1 MPCFEFSKFLLSLF
15 VIPLLSL
22 TGEAAPTYRGHYC
35 SVTTIA
41 TANRTLFAANSTY
54 ESNLKIVL
62 SSLSSNATRATTGFY
77 NASAGEN
84 PAEVVSG
91 LFLCRGDV
99 NTTVCQDCVATATK
113 EVRQLCPLDKVAL
126 LWYDECFLRYSNLSI
141 FATINEVPGVEI
153 NSTQNIGGTEG
164 DRFNDLLAST
174 LNLLARRAA
183 DSQSGK
189 KFATGEV
196 EFTDSQTLYS
206 LLQCTPDLTDSD
218 CFRCFQSA
226 IGTLPMCCDRKQRGG
241 VLLPSCVV
249 RYDMSPFYTIT
260 AASPTR
266 PPLAPGGSKTSSLK
280 ILAIAIPI
288 AVSMVLFFVAYC
300 FIRRRARKKYNTLP
314 EEKAEVEIATVE
326 SLQFDLD
333 ILETATNKFSEDNK
347 LGEGGFGPVYKG
359 ILTNGQQI
367 AVKRL
372 SGGSGQG
379 AEEFKNEIVLVAK
392 LQHRNLVRLL
402 GFCLE
407 GVEKLLVYE
416 YVPKKS
422 LDYFLFDTTKQQ
434 QLDWSMRYKIIGGIA
449 RGILYLHEDSRLRII
464 HRDLKASNVLLDNN
478 MNPKISDFGMARI
491 FVMDQT
497 QGNTSKIVG
506 TYGYMSPEYAMHGRY
521 SVKSDIFSFGVLV
534 LEIISG
540 KKNSGFYQSEHAEDL
555 LSFAWKQWT
564 NRTPLELLDP
574 TVRHSYSRNEVIRCI
589 HMGLLCVQE
598 DPANRPTM
606 ATIALMLDSYS
617 VTLPLPQQPA
627 FLHRSRAKPNRLTQ
641 ELESD
646 QSPSQSINEASFT
659 EIHPR

>member
-22 TGEAAPTYRGHYC
+22 TGEAATYRGHYC
-35 SVTTIA
+35 SQTTIA
-41 TANRTLFAANSTY
+41 TPNRTLFAANSTY

-62 SSLSSNATRATTGFY
+62 SSLSSNATRVTTGFY

-84 PAEVVSG
+84 PDEVVSG

-141 FATINEVPGVEI
+141 FATINEVPGIEI
-153 NSTQNIGGTEG
+153 NSTQNIGETERG
-164 DRFNDLLAST
+164 QFNDLLSST

-189 KFATGEV
+189 KFATDEV
-196 EFTDSQTLYS
+196 EFTGSQTLYS

-226 IGTLPMCCDRKQRGG
+226 IGTLPMCCGGKQGG
-241 VLLPSCVV
+241 
-249 RYDMSPFYTIT
+249 
-260 AASPTR
+260 
-266 PPLAPGGSKTSSLK
+266 GGRKTSSLT

-288 AVSMVLFFVAYC
+288 AVSMVLFFVGYC

-314 EEKAEVEIATVE
+314 EERAEVEITTVE

-333 ILETATNKFSEDNK
+333 TLETATNKFSEDNK
-347 LGEGGFGPVYKG
+347 IGEGGFGPVYKG
-359 ILTNGQQI
+359 ILCNGQQI

-379 AEEFKNEIVLVAK
+379 AEEFKNEILLVAK

-407 GVEKLLVYE
+407 GEEKLLVYE

-422 LDYFLFDTTKQQ
+422 LDYFLFDATKRQ
-434 QLDWSMRYKIIGGIA
+434 QLDWPMRYKIIGGIA
-449 RGILYLHEDSRLRII
+449 RGILYLHEDSRLRVI
-464 HRDLKASNVLLDNN
+464 HRDLKASNVLLDDN

-491 FVMDQT
+491 FVLDQT
-497 QGNTSKIVG
+497 QGSTSKIVG

-521 SVKSDIFSFGVLV
+521 SVKSDVFSFGVLV

-540 KKNSGFYQSEHAEDL
+540 KKNSGVYQSEHAEDL
-555 LSFAWKQWT
+555 LSFAWKQWI
-564 NRTPLELLDP
+564 NRTPVELLDP

-606 ATIALMLDSYS
+606 ATIALMLNSYS

-627 FLHRSRAKPNRLTQ
+627 FLHRGRAKPNRPTQ

-646 QSPSQSINEASFT
+646 QSPSQSIAWSINEASFT
-659 EIHPR
+659 EIQPR

>member
-22 TGEAAPTYRGHYC
+22 TGEAATYRGHYC

-62 SSLSSNATRATTGFY
+62 SSLSSNATRVTTGFY
-77 NASAGEN
+77 NASAGED
-84 PAEVVSG
+84 PAERVSG

-153 NSTQNIGGTEG
+153 NSTQNIGETESG
-164 DRFNDLLAST
+164 RFNDLLSST
-174 LNLLARRAA
+174 LNSLARRAA

-189 KFATGEV
+189 KFATEEV
-196 EFTDSQTLYS
+196 EFTGSQTLYS

-226 IGTLPMCCDRKQRGG
+226 IGTLPMCCGGKQGG
-241 VLLPSCVV
+241 
-249 RYDMSPFYTIT
+249 
-260 AASPTR
+260 
-266 PPLAPGGSKTSSLK
+266 GGRKTSSLT

-288 AVSMVLFFVAYC
+288 AVSMVLFFVGYC

-314 EEKAEVEIATVE
+314 EERAEVEITTVE

-333 ILETATNKFSEDNK
+333 TLETATNKFSEDNK
-347 LGEGGFGPVYKG
+347 IGEGGFGPVYKG
-359 ILTNGQQI
+359 ILCNGQQI

-379 AEEFKNEIVLVAK
+379 AEEFKNEILLVAK

-407 GVEKLLVYE
+407 GEEKLLVYE

-422 LDYFLFDTTKQQ
+422 LDYFLFDATKRQ
-434 QLDWSMRYKIIGGIA
+434 QLDWLMRYKIIVGIA
-449 RGILYLHEDSRLRII
+449 RGILYLHEDSRLRVI
-464 HRDLKASNVLLDNN
+464 HRDLKASNVLLDDN

-491 FVMDQT
+491 FVVDQT
-497 QGNTSKIVG
+497 QGSTSKIVG

-521 SVKSDIFSFGVLV
+521 SVKSDVFSFGVLV

-540 KKNSGFYQSEHAEDL
+540 KKNSGVYQSEHAEDL
-555 LSFAWKQWT
+555 LSFAWKQWI
-564 NRTPLELLDP
+564 NRTPVELLDP

-606 ATIALMLDSYS
+606 ATIALMLNSYS

-627 FLHRSRAKPNRLTQ
+627 FLHRSRAKPNRPTQ
-641 ELESD
+641 QLESD
-646 QSPSQSINEASFT
+646 QSPSPSIAWSINEASFT
-659 EIHPR
+659 EIEPR